1 MTRGRKPKPSKLRAL
16 YGNAGK
22 RPLNDSEPQPARAV
36 PRCPAHLTKTARTE
50 WHRLVKELDAVGLLT
65 NMDRGTLAMYCQA
78 WGDHVDA
85 QEMIKK
91 TGVVLLNKE
100 GNLHRNPY
108 YFVSNKAVEQMCKLG
123 PLLGLDP
130 SSRSRLHVEPR
141 PEEMSEMEILLAE
154 GT

>member
-16 YGNAGK
+16 HGNCGH
-22 RPLNDSEPQPARAV
+22 RPLNDSEPQPGRAV
-36 PRCPAHLTKTARTE
+36 PRCPAHLTKAARTE
-50 WHRLVKELDAVGLLT
+50 WHRLVKQLDAVALLT
-65 NMDRGTLAMYCQA
+65 NLDRGALAMYCQA

-91 TGVVLLNKE
+91 TGVVVLEE

-130 SSRSRLHVEPR
+130 SSRSRLHVERR
-141 PEEMSEMEILLAE
+141 PEDRDEMEILLAE